1 MAVSNLSYSISVEKI
16 IETPKTA
23 HHNANF
29 NMDYNDIKNGVK
41 VNLGQHSK
49 GLATINI
56 PYRAGMCVYIDGR
69 QVNIHKVNYM
79 MTGVPVNKNDQT
91 IIIKYQPL
99 IGKQ

>member
-16 IETPKTA
+16 IRHSKLHIIMQT
-23 HHNANF
+23 F

-56 PYRAGMCVYIDGR
+56 PYRAGMRAYIDGR